1 MLERKLNLSANELS
15 HKMDTILAILL
26 SQKGDVEASSLHNG
40 GGGEGGGGGVG
51 GGGGGGASGPILSLK
66 EKEQLKKEKRK
77 IIKANSLM

>member
-26 SQKGDVEASSLHNG
+26 SQKGDVEASSMHNG
-40 GGGEGGGGGVG
+40 GGGV
-51 GGGGGGASGPILSLK
+51 GGGGGASGPILSLK